1 MYIEFNSETIIQH
14 AKIALRLIKYYD
26 VLAQLKVDYFEGR
39 CFCDPSLQNTFNSQ
53 AVTADNDSVRF
64 IINHTDKEIE
74 HFISERVG
82 ISVEAVEYAIAINNG
97 QRGTRALRLHVSMMY
112 FSGIF
117 GELSDHNLKRLFFNL
132 SLIVIANRVDVF
144 QNHLD
149 EIHFEN
155 EILRNKLNSIRA
167 AVVSPMAY
175 SIFKADESI
184 EFITKEQSIL
194 NDSFLET
201 SLYLTYIQQESYNSI
216 SITPPTLTRNCYS
229 WKHIKLLLQ
238 RMDHRFLA
246 SSFATRIL
254 YELEEYCD
262 SDSSQLGRIERA
274 NLIFEIIKRIPED
287 QIRHYTYTREQSDI
301 NWICTNLKTTEA
313 KMFTLDAIVGNFSN
327 YLRISKLCHLMEK
340 DPKAMDYFKP
350 TTPMELMQTGSREVD
365 ITLNLG
371 RVGLTIESIVKSYF
385 KDMARKCE
393 DSTFLQQLF
402 DPKHYPNILNYEDMY
417 RESLDRHSNWLERY
431 MEDGDSYPTLSQISL
446 AGIMLDSDYG
456 FAGALDE
463 YRHVGPKMTSNYQVL
478 RRESRSQVLVLLYN
492 WLYKFTGWIE
502 SETEYTEDGHFT
514 IVSHHTVL
522 TDYTH
527 FFAHALNTCG
537 SIEKFLLILPEN
549 INVHPADFFK
559 DKIAKLGKEQIAI
572 LKDPLK
578 LVPFRELPPN
588 ISGLPSDKW
597 EHMNCASRLITE
609 GNRMSH
615 CVGGGHFINRGEQGD
630 LFFHYDDGSKYGL
643 TIHLPVQY
651 LDDPDH
657 NGHSDNP
664 FSFFIPREDRS
675 SRTFMFDPCIDGKVE
690 RLYVLGQIQGK
701 RNTDP
706 GEEVIDEILTT
717 LKSHCSLHDLYEDRK
732 KKNWYIEGD
741 ESYALSA

>member
-1 MYIEFNSETIIQH
+1 
-14 AKIALRLIKYYD
+14 
-26 VLAQLKVDYFEGR
+26 
-39 CFCDPSLQNTFNSQ
+39 
-53 AVTADNDSVRF
+53 
-64 IINHTDKEIE
+64 
-74 HFISERVG
+74 
-82 ISVEAVEYAIAINNG
+82 
-97 QRGTRALRLHVSMMY
+97 
-112 FSGIF
+112 
-117 GELSDHNLKRLFFNL
+117 
-132 SLIVIANRVDVF
+132 
-144 QNHLD
+144 
-149 EIHFEN
+149 
-155 EILRNKLNSIRA
+155 
-167 AVVSPMAY
+167 
-175 SIFKADESI
+175 
-184 EFITKEQSIL
+184 
-194 NDSFLET
+194 
-201 SLYLTYIQQESYNSI
+201 
-216 SITPPTLTRNCYS
+216 
-229 WKHIKLLLQ
+229 
-238 RMDHRFLA
+238 
-246 SSFATRIL
+246 
-254 YELEEYCD
+254 
-262 SDSSQLGRIERA
+262 
-274 NLIFEIIKRIPED
+274 
-287 QIRHYTYTREQSDI
+287 
-301 NWICTNLKTTEA
+301 
-313 KMFTLDAIVGNFSN
+313 
-327 YLRISKLCHLMEK
+327 
-340 DPKAMDYFKP
+340 
-350 TTPMELMQTGSREVD
+350 
-365 ITLNLG
+365 
-371 RVGLTIESIVKSYF
+371 
-385 KDMARKCE
+385 
-393 DSTFLQQLF
+393 
-402 DPKHYPNILNYEDMY
+402 MY

-431 MEDGDSYPTLSQISL
+431 MEDGESHPTLSQISL

-478 RRESRSQVLVLLYN
+478 LRESRSQVLVLLYN

-527 FFAHALNTCG
+527 IFAYALNSALYSG
-537 SIEKFLLILPEN
+537 SLEKFLLILPEN

-572 LKDPLK
+572 LKDPLN

-588 ISGLPSDKW
+588 ISELPSDKW

-615 CVGGGHFINRGEQGD
+615 CVGGEHFINGGEQGD

-657 NGHSDNP
+657 YGHSDNP